1 MSGGADKGKHRHD
14 QLNERVEDAQRERPR
29 LQEQLRD
36 YRERRRR
43 YEAQRGTTPAADGYR
58 LRRGV
63 RRDYSV

>member
-1 MSGGADKGKHRHD
+1 VTEPEKKPHD
-14 QLNERVEDAQRERPR
+14 LAERVEDAQRERPK

-43 YEAQRGTTPAADGYR
+43 YDEQRGVSPAADGYR

-63 RRDYSV
+63 GRDYRA